1 MGRCRRSRRRGWL
14 TTRNAPMTAWK
25 PSPLMVRILS
35 GAVILAAVIGLV
47 FAGLYGV
54 YALVLILGG
63 LALWGFRGHAE
74 GMGSR
79 APAWLL
85 FPLGAFFAF
94 SGTVLKGV
102 DVTLVLALTLVGGLA
117 AFLFVPGRRQGL
129 GRWAM
134 GVAGALYI
142 AMPFNFYLL
151 LYTSKPNG
159 LVWTLFTNFA
169 VLGATGSIGRQTLDV
184 IDRNPARFKLFG
196 LTEGVR
202 STNREAPY
210 FVHGQAGETEFD
222 TKVEAMVTDPRC
234 DLVVVAIPGA
244 RALSPTMSA
253 LRAGKEVA
261 LATKEVLV
269 MAGALVMKLAGEK
282 GIRPVDSEHSAIWQ
296 CLWGEERANVRRLIV
311 TASAGR

>member
-1 MGRCRRSRRRGWL
+1 M
-14 TTRNAPMTAWK
+14 TTRNAPMTTWK

-63 LALWGFRGHAE
+63 LALWEFNGLSE

-102 DVTLVLALTLVGGLA
+102 DVTLVLALALVGGLA

-129 GRWAM
+129 SRWAM

-142 AMPFNFYLL
+142 GMPFNFYLL

-159 LVWTLFTNFA
+159 LVWTLFTIFA
-169 VLGATGSIGRQTLDV
+169 VIASDAAALLVGSRIGRHPFFVAISPNKTV
-184 IDRNPARFKLFG
+184 
-196 LTEGVR
+196 EG
-202 STNREAPY
+202 AI
-210 FVHGQAGETEFD
+210 AG
-222 TKVEAMVTDPRC
+222 VVGAVVVMVVGVSGVLGISPIHALVLGVLVGVSAAIG
-234 DLVVVAIPGA
+234 DLVESQMKRLADVKDSSRLIPGH
-244 RALSPTMSA
+244 
-253 LRAGKEVA
+253 GG
-261 LATKEVLV
+261 VLDRLDSILFPPI
-269 MAGALVMKLAGEK
+269 LVYLY
-282 GIRPVDSEHSAIWQ
+282 
-296 CLWGEERANVRRLIV
+296 V
-311 TASAGR
+311 TLFHLLT

>member
-1 MGRCRRSRRRGWL
+1 M

-63 LALWGFRGHAE
+63 LALWEFNGLSE

-102 DVTLVLALTLVGGLA
+102 DVTLVLALALVGGLA

-129 GRWAM
+129 SRWAM

-142 AMPFNFYLL
+142 GMPFNFYLL

-159 LVWTLFTNFA
+159 LVWTLFTIFA
-169 VLGATGSIGRQTLDV
+169 VIASDAAALLVGSRIGRHPFFVAISPNKTV
-184 IDRNPARFKLFG
+184 
-196 LTEGVR
+196 EG
-202 STNREAPY
+202 AI
-210 FVHGQAGETEFD
+210 AG
-222 TKVEAMVTDPRC
+222 VVGAVVVMVVGVSGVLGISPIHALLLGVLVGVSAAIG
-234 DLVVVAIPGA
+234 DLVESQMKRLADVKDSSRLIPGH
-244 RALSPTMSA
+244 
-253 LRAGKEVA
+253 GG
-261 LATKEVLV
+261 VLDRLDSILFPPI
-269 MAGALVMKLAGEK
+269 LVYLY
-282 GIRPVDSEHSAIWQ
+282 
-296 CLWGEERANVRRLIV
+296 V
-311 TASAGR
+311 TLFHLLT